1 MAAGIVRIGIG
12 HGVHR
17 VVVIL
22 GVGRIDGDERHL
34 PPVFAPRKRSRSRR
48 VGFIEQR
55 ARKNVRDVVGVNRDQ
70 ADGALALDRTKSFN
84 DRAHWQT
91 ESAIAR
97 HFDCN
102 KIAIDGA
109 A

>member
-34 PPVFAPRKRSRSRR
+34 PPVLAPRQRRRPRR

-55 ARKNVRDVVGVNRDQ
+55 ARKNVRNVVGMNRDQ
-70 ADGALALDRTKSFN
+70 ADGAFALDRAKSFN

-91 ESAIAR
+91 ESAIAC
-97 HFDCN
+97 HLDGDE
-102 KIAIDGA
+102 IAIDGA